1 MASIKGH
8 CLCKSIQ
15 FKINSECRKSVFCHC
30 KMCQRSN
37 SEFSLY
43 TKVNLKN
50 LIINKKNSLKWY
62 SSSKSYKR
70 GFCLKCGSS
79 LFFQKQVSPSHIAV
93 ITGCLNKSV
102 PTVGHIY
109 YQDKKNKL
117 TIGKNLKKFKKSSEG
132 FFDNHIYKI
141 R

>member
-50 LIINKKNSLKWY
+50 FIITDSIKLVPKDSIIRVNLIV
-62 SSSKSYKR
+62 SS
-70 GFCLKCGSS
+70 
-79 LFFQKQVSPSHIAV
+79 
-93 ITGCLNKSV
+93 
-102 PTVGHIY
+102 
-109 YQDKKNKL
+109 
-117 TIGKNLKKFKKSSEG
+117 
-132 FFDNHIYKI
+132 
-141 R
+141 